1 MIPLWVFPNTRRG
14 GKPLT
19 HGRRWTGKS
28 LPRINGFPPLS
39 ADSNFKK
46 RLVQNICHGN
56 GAPAALR
63 PEAGTSRASASCR
76 IAPHNRM
83 TFTFEVS
90 GVTVPL
96 HFRFCNPPA
105 RAGWPRSVCMAY
117 QCRRWKEN
125 VSTFDAK
132 RLSSS
137 MQAILPVQVDCKTL
151 KPRRQQPAMV
161 SDDCHEWGKQKPA
174 PRNGSRLSRL

>member
-1 MIPLWVFPNTRRG
+1 MLLKFVWEFVRKFVWDTF
-14 GKPLT
+14 
-19 HGRRWTGKS
+19 TGFSEHPAQREAIDAREAMDRKS

-46 RLVQNICHGN
+46 RHVQNICHGN
-56 GAPAALR
+56 GAAAALRPVTGIPLNKNLIVR

-76 IAPHNRM
+76 IAPHNQM
-83 TFTFEVS
+83 TFTFEAS

-105 RAGWPRSVCMAY
+105 RVGWPRSVCMAY
-117 QCRRWKEN
+117 QCRWWKEN

-137 MQAILPVQVDCKTL
+137 MQAILPVQVDCKT
-151 KPRRQQPAMV
+151 
-161 SDDCHEWGKQKPA
+161 
-174 PRNGSRLSRL
+174 